1 MLQRRLVG
9 MLRTIAFSKSVSLSA
24 LALLTVVMVPGSS
37 GLAQS
42 LPDSPG
48 QYSLDVYAL
57 RGVQDTSAK
66 LYVSTVTKDGQVVS
80 SEIFDTVDVKVSTP
94 DGRLISDTP
103 YPNIS
108 STSGPALID
117 LGDIPVLDV
126 VQVHAKGEVG
136 SASVRVTLNGKTAV
150 TDFAMNANQVVVP
163 DFEGF
168 GAQMNENVYT
178 AQNDPV
184 RGFTGNVPPEDVADL
199 EAKVKALH
207 PGLDRIFLSSAA
219 YQSGNQNLMDS
230 FYQTI
235 ALAQSADARVNI
247 TWQSL
252 THPSSKLTTAQAE
265 TYINTDMQNFAATVN
280 DLVKNHGITAIKE
293 LTVQNEPD
301 SVAYLTSNM
310 VLYEYAYRQL
320 DSYLKADGIRD
331 QIKLVGGDL
340 VLNGQ
345 APFFLYM
352 AQHMDDV
359 LDGWSEHIYWTYN
372 DAEYMISRLDGIL
385 AEMTTLKSEGYNTK
399 PLSITE
405 YGVRGI
411 KTVNGQTIMDVDP
424 YRDGAL
430 TATLAGYYQ
439 ATDST
444 LTPISQ
450 TDIAAYQQA
459 WFNMVSVNDGFVGMS
474 KWDFYRAQYDFTYQD
489 YSLIGYLFN
498 PADGQDRWPL
508 RPSYY
513 MEWLMANTTG
523 QHWQVLGQSGSSGAK
538 LITPFRGPQ
547 GELTLFAMSTD
558 QTASTITIGDL
569 PRGTDL
575 RVLVWNGDSSGM
587 VTDGGRVNTGG
598 NGIVTVNA
606 PAGGMVAL
614 TTMQTAALPPA
625 N

>member
-1 MLQRRLVG
+1 
-9 MLRTIAFSKSVSLSA
+9 
-24 LALLTVVMVPGSS
+24 
-37 GLAQS
+37 
-42 LPDSPG
+42 
-48 QYSLDVYAL
+48 
-57 RGVQDTSAK
+57 
-66 LYVSTVTKDGQVVS
+66 
-80 SEIFDTVDVKVSTP
+80 
-94 DGRLISDTP
+94 
-103 YPNIS
+103 
-108 STSGPALID
+108 
-117 LGDIPVLDV
+117 
-126 VQVHAKGEVG
+126 
-136 SASVRVTLNGKTAV
+136 
-150 TDFAMNANQVVVP
+150 
-163 DFEGF
+163 
-168 GAQMNENVYT
+168 
-178 AQNDPV
+178 
-184 RGFTGNVPPEDVADL
+184 
-199 EAKVKALH
+199 
-207 PGLDRIFLSSAA
+207 
-219 YQSGNQNLMDS
+219 
-230 FYQTI
+230 
-235 ALAQSADARVNI
+235 
-247 TWQSL
+247 
-252 THPSSKLTTAQAE
+252 
-265 TYINTDMQNFAATVN
+265 
-280 DLVKNHGITAIKE
+280 
-293 LTVQNEPD
+293 
-301 SVAYLTSNM
+301 
-310 VLYEYAYRQL
+310 
-320 DSYLKADGIRD
+320 
-331 QIKLVGGDL
+331 
-340 VLNGQ
+340 
-345 APFFLYM
+345 FFLYM

-614 TTMQTAALPPA
+614 TTMQTAALPP
-625 N
+625 